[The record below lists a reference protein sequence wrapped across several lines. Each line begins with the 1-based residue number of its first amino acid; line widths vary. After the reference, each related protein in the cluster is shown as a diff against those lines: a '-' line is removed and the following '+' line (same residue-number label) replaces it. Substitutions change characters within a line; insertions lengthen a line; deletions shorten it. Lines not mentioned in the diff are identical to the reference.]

1 MDNGLLLLMLC
12 CFVFGFVIYVLYLT
26 FLRGYLS
33 NARKKVELAQFVKDF
48 DY

>member
-12 CFVFGFVIYVLYLT
+12 CFVFGFVIYGSYLT
-26 FLRGYLS
+26 FLRGYWS
-33 NARKKVELAQFVKDF
+33 NAGKKVELAQFVKDF